1 MGRVA
6 TLQRIDSPRGDEA
19 ALKTYEVWDQRFPL
33 KEGKIWVANLV
44 PVGQIKARDLD
55 HALRVAK
62 SKARF
67 PVVFNHEDYREAVR
81 DEKREK
87 ARELAEILAAEV

>member
-6 TLQRIDSPRGDEA
+6 TVKRIDSPRGDEA
-19 ALKTYEVWDQRFPL
+19 ALKRYEVWDQRFPL
-33 KEGKIWVANLV
+33 KEGKVWVANLV
-44 PVGQIKARDLD
+44 FVGEIEARDID

-67 PVVFNHEDYREAVR
+67 PVVYNWEDFNVALREER
-81 DEKREK
+81 REK
-87 ARELAEILAAEV
+87 ARELAEAQAEV

>member
-1 MGRVA
+1 MELRARTVPDG
-6 TLQRIDSPRGDEA
+6 G
-19 ALKTYEVWDQRFPL
+19 LKTYEVWDQRFPL
-33 KEGKIWVANLV
+33 KERNVWIANLV
-44 PVGQIKARDLD
+44 FVGEIEARDLD

-67 PVVFNHEDYREAVR
+67 PVVFNHEDYREALR